1 MRTTCL
7 RCRRPTS
14 ACWCPHLPAIT
25 TSTQVVILQHPRERN
40 VAIGTARMAHLSL
53 PGSRLVEGLSFDDH
67 PVLQDIFDDD
77 TALLY
82 PGEEARPLDDWLQR
96 RPKRLVVVDGTWS
109 QAKKLLKLNPRLAS
123 LSRLSFSPSQP
134 GNYRIRK
141 EPTDQHLSTI
151 EATAAVLGVLE
162 GAPERF
168 AAMLV
173 PFTRMVDHQIDSE
186 ARHRDDDRVRR
197 FIHRNG
203 RPALPELEPLRLYP
217 ERAVV
222 VYAEGNSQPGL
233 GPPELTHL
241 VASRPLVDP
250 VARFDVVVAPRL
262 PLHPTLALR
271 IGLADDIIRAGVDV
285 DEALARFR
293 EFVGGDQLVCWG
305 SFARDLLHDAGEK
318 RRGFVDVRA
327 LAARQLRRSAGGL
340 PRACVDLGAIV
351 DADDGA
357 PRALACLHRVEA
369 ILRALLAVRAPGAAP
384 GAAEPNETTPTSGAV
399 A

>member
-14 ACWCPHLPAIT
+14 ACWCPHLPALT
-25 TSTQVVILQHPRERN
+25 TSTQVVIVQHPRERD

-67 PVLQDIFDDD
+67 PALQDIFDDD
-77 TALLY
+77 TAVLY
-82 PGEEARPLDDWLQR
+82 PGEDARPLDDWLQR

-123 LSRLSFSPSQP
+123 LPRLSFSPSQP

-162 GAPERF
+162 GDPDRF

-173 PFTRMVDHQIDSE
+173 PFSRMVDHQIDSE
-186 ARHRDDDRVRR
+186 ARHRDDERVRR

-203 RPALPELEPLRLYP
+203 RPALPELEPLRRHP

-262 PLHPTLALR
+262 PLHPTLAAR
-271 IGLADDIIRAGVDV
+271 IGVAEDVIRGGVDV
-285 DEALARFR
+285 EVALDEFR
-293 EFVGGDQLVCWG
+293 AFVGADQLVCWG

-327 LAARQLRRSAGGL
+327 LAARRLRR
-340 PRACVDLGAIV
+340 
-351 DADDGA
+351 
-357 PRALACLHRVEA
+357 
-369 ILRALLAVRAPGAAP
+369 
-384 GAAEPNETTPTSGAV
+384 
-399 A
+399 

>member
-1 MRTTCL
+1 MRTTCR

-14 ACWCPHLPAIT
+14 ACWCAQLPSLS
-25 TSTQVVILQHPRERN
+25 TSTQVVILQHPRERD
-40 VAIGTARMAHLSL
+40 VAIGTARMAHLCL
-53 PGSRLVEGLSFDDH
+53 PGSRLVEGLAFDDH
-67 PVLQDIFDDD
+67 PALQDIFDDD
-77 TALLY
+77 TAVLY
-82 PGEEARPLDDWLQR
+82 PGEEARPLEDWLKR
-96 RPKRLVVVDGTWS
+96 RPRRLIVVDGTWS

-123 LSRLSFSPSQP
+123 LPRLSFSPSQP

-162 GAPERF
+162 GDADRF

-173 PFTRMVDHQIDSE
+173 PFNWMVDHQIDSE

-203 RPALPELEPLRLYP
+203 RPALPELEPLRRHP

-250 VARFDVVVAPRL
+250 TVRFDVVVAPRL
-262 PLHPTLALR
+262 PLHPTLAAR
-271 IGLADDIIRAGVDV
+271 IGVDEGVIRAGVDV
-285 DEALARFR
+285 DVALDRFAD
-293 EFVGGDQLVCWG
+293 FVSGDQLVCWG

-340 PRACVDLGAIV
+340 LRACVDLGVVV
-351 DADDGA
+351 DVERGT
-357 PRALACLHRVEA
+357 PRALGCLLRVEA
-369 ILRALLAVRAPGAAP
+369 ILRALLAVRTPGLAPGDQ
-384 GAAEPNETTPTSGAV
+384 TP
-399 A
+399 